1 MKLFTFSNKLHFIN
15 SNRKRPKLSFE
26 SFYSDAWNLKMMAL
40 FGEGAIIEHRQNE
53 NSTESLTTRVPT
65 LIFSGV

>member
-1 MKLFTFSNKLHFIN
+1 
-15 SNRKRPKLSFE
+15 
-26 SFYSDAWNLKMMAL
+26 MMAL
-40 FGEGAIIEHRQNE
+40 FGEGAIIKHRQNE